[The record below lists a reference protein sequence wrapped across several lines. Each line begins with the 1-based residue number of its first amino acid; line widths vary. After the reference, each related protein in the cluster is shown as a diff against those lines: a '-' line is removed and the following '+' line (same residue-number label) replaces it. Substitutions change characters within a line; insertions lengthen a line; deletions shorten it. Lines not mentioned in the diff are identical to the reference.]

1 MLLENNFKIVV
12 DYAGRRVMWITP
24 CKRSAAR
31 GNWNPLR
38 PQPRSGLNS
47 YGVPVWQE
55 VSFYPELRYACKGL
69 STLKTYGLAFEN

>member
-1 MLLENNFKIVV
+1 MLLEIFKTVV
-12 DYAGRRVMWITP
+12 NYAGRRVMWITP

-31 GNWNPLR
+31 GKGNLSH

-47 YGVPVWQE
+47 YGVQVWQE

-69 STLKTYGLAFEN
+69 STLKTYGLNI